1 MRACREKDACL
12 SFPAL
17 SSSIALGALLAWMLA
32 LTVKHVIAD
41 FFLQNAWMA
50 MGKDAPTGWALPLL
64 AHVSIHGVLTTLL
77 VAAVQPKLWFVG
89 LIDFA
94 IHITIDRTKGFLVA
108 RYGIKPGNPWFWW
121 LIGIDQ
127 ALHHLTNL
135 FLAILLV
142 ANS

>member
-1 MRACREKDACL
+1 M

-17 SSSIALGALLAWMLA
+17 SSSIALGPLLAWMLA

-77 VAAVQPKLWFVG
+77 VATVQPKLWFVG

-94 IHITIDRTKGFLVA
+94 IHITIDRCKGFLVA
-108 RYGIKPGNPWFWW
+108 RYRIAPGNPWFWW

-135 FLAILLV
+135 TLAILIIHN
-142 ANS
+142 A

>member
-1 MRACREKDACL
+1 M

-17 SSSIALGALLAWMLA
+17 SSSIALGPLLAWMLA
-32 LTVKHVIAD
+32 LTVKHVTAD

-50 MGKDAPTGWALPLL
+50 MGKDARTGWALPLL
-64 AHVSIHGVLTTLL
+64 AHVSIHGVLTTAL
-77 VAAVQPKLWFVG
+77 VAAVQPRLWFIG

-94 IHITIDRTKGFLVA
+94 IHLTIDRSKGFLVA
-108 RYGIKPGNPWFWW
+108 RYRIAPGNPWFWW

-127 ALHHLTNL
+127 ALHHLTGL
-135 FLAILLV
+135 GLAILLV